1 MLGGLNDT
9 MFHGSVWHLNICS
22 PVGDFQGG
30 GLRGCGLT
38 GGSLSL
44 EAGFEVSKDSFPI

>member
-22 PVGDFQGG
+22 PVGDFQGE
-30 GLRGCGLT
+30 GLEGVV
-38 GGSLSL
+38 SL
-44 EAGFEVSKDSFPI
+44 EEVCP